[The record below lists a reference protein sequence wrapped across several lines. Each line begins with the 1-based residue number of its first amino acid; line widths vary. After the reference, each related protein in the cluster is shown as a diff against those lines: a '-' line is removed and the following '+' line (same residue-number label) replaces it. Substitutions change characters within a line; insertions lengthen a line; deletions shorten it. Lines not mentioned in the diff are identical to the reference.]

1 MRQHSREVLVGVVAI
16 FASFLLYFGINFLK
30 GMNVFLAANYYIGIY
45 SNINGLKEQAP
56 VYVRGYKVGQVKHI
70 QYNFKKE
77 DAFTVQIV
85 LNEDITVENGTV
97 MCLIADGL
105 LGGTAVEL
113 RIPTSQELAEN
124 NIDTLPYKSYD
135 TLPTLV
141 IPGVID
147 NLQSG
152 LLLSMT
158 NAVDET
164 TKLITNLNKQI
175 DHDNIRHILEHTDT
189 VTANLNSIGNDL
201 RYFFDYKLDGLV
213 ADIDTSLHNF
223 KTVTAKLDDVQYQ
236 EMFQKVDSALTHLNH
251 LLASAHDTSGTVGML
266 LSDDNLYY
274 NINRS
279 IVSIDSLLTDLK
291 TNPKRYVHFSLFG
304 RKKDK

>member
-201 RYFFDYKLDGLV
+201 KYFFDYKLDGLV

-223 KTVTAKLDDVQYQ
+223 KAVTAKLDDVQYQ
-236 EMFQKVDSALTHLNH
+236 EMFQKVDSALTHLNY

>member
-236 EMFQKVDSALTHLNH
+236 EMFQKVDSALTHLNY

>member
-175 DHDNIRHILEHTDT
+175 DHDNILHILEHTDT

-236 EMFQKVDSALTHLNH
+236 EMFQKVDSALTHLNY

>member
-158 NAVDET
+158 NAVNET

-236 EMFQKVDSALTHLNH
+236 EMFQKVDSALTHLNY